1 VCAYKNSSFLRI
13 KYTQQEVIHVQSGR
27 QKVSYFAFAASF
39 AVLLIIVVT
48 FPNEKAFGD
57 GLTSETFSASL
68 GDRNA
73 EMLVQVNPPILTD
86 ATRNDA
92 YILFRLYDANTNQT
106 IPFTTFFVGVEK
118 GVGEDA
124 ETIMSPT
131 LFHTESGLLRLKVQP
146 AEGELQIFGTQEPF
160 LNAWVADPGGTV
172 NIEGPLF
179 LEGGLYHLRVEI
191 FGVDNIRNIFAPDNT
206 PKFDSWL
213 SVGDVFT
220 QNIDYRDQP
229 YNTTIISYY
238 DRVRNFSFD
247 GSNQQFTWTMPF
259 DWNVSRIEDT
269 NIFVHEEVKIPK
281 SLAGIG
287 DTTSFTATVNGNP
300 ISGRMLAVDPYSSQ
314 QDLTLHYLINKNDI
328 INMASEVTEG
338 DSDMVFTL
346 APATGQAAQT
356 TGEILTDTGNIN
368 VVLEWAPDQLNA
380 NSESTLTLIFL
391 DGFSG
396 ERLVDDVNYNLR
408 ILDNNGSQVYS
419 QTGLVAE
426 GGTATQTIDFPAN
439 ENYSMEV
446 ELTGIARDGQPID
459 QTRNGIARGT
469 VVVPEFPSGS
479 LVTAAAITGI
489 SSGIIILLRRFVKIV
504 PGLGRR

>member
-1 VCAYKNSSFLRI
+1 
-13 KYTQQEVIHVQSGR
+13 VQVGR
-27 QKVSYFAFAASF
+27 QKVSYFAFAAALAILS
-39 AVLLIIVVT
+39 IIAVT
-48 FPNEKAFGD
+48 FPNQKAFGD
-57 GLTSETFSASL
+57 GLTSETFTATL

-73 EMLVQVNPPILTD
+73 ELLVQVNPPILTD
-86 ATRNDA
+86 ASRDDA
-92 YILFRLYDANTNQT
+92 YILFRLYDANNNQT
-106 IPFTTFFVGVEK
+106 IPYTTFFVSVER

-124 ETIMSPT
+124 VTVMPPT

-146 AEGELQIFGTQEPF
+146 AEGDLQIFGTQEQF

-172 NIEGPLF
+172 NIQGPLF
-179 LEGGLYHLRVEI
+179 LQGGLYHFRVEI
-191 FGVDNIRNIFAPDNT
+191 FGVDNIRNIFTDENI

-220 QNIDYRDQP
+220 ESIDYQGQS

-238 DRVRNFSFD
+238 DRVRDFNFD
-247 GSNQQFTWTMPF
+247 ASNQQFVWSMPF
-259 DWNVSRIEDT
+259 DWNISRIEDT

-287 DTTSFTATVNGNP
+287 DASSFTATVNGNP

-314 QDLTLHYLINKNDI
+314 QELTLHYLINKNDI
-328 INMASEVTEG
+328 ISMASKV
-338 DSDMVFTL
+338 SDDTSEMTFTL
-346 APATGQAAQT
+346 VPSTGQNGQT

-380 NSESTLTLIFL
+380 NTESTLTLNFS

-396 ERLVDDVNYNLR
+396 ERITDDVNYNLR
-408 ILDNNGSQVYS
+408 VLDNNGSQAYS

-426 GGTATQTIDFPAN
+426 GGTGTQTIDFPAN
-439 ENYSMEV
+439 ENYRIEV
-446 ELTGIARDGQPID
+446 EVTGIARDGQPID

-469 VVVPEFPSGS
+469 VVVPEFPVGS
-479 LVTAAAITGI
+479 LAAAASITGI
-489 SSGIIILLRRFVKIV
+489 IGVIIILLRRLAKIT
-504 PGLGRR
+504 PGLGL